1 MSQALFSAIWPKW
14 EKILLILERVE
25 APGKEEA
32 WWREHPLR
40 GKEEEEEEEW
50 DNELQE
56 GKMGRDND
64 QNVNK

>member
-1 MSQALFSAIWPKW
+1 MSQVLFLVIWLKW
-14 EKILLILERVE
+14 EKIFLIFERVE
-25 APGKEEA
+25 VLGKEEV
-32 WWREHPLR
+32 WWREYFFR